1 MLAAWLATSHRF
13 HTSLTMPPAQ
23 ADAINRQ
30 IYAEQVGMLYRLTPQ
45 SVAGGAVFAC
55 LLAWAISS
63 TAGSALTGGWLA
75 IKLAI
80 HTGRGLDWLAWSHE
94 HDPIGTATRWRWRH
108 GLGSALDGF
117 SWGLSTWLF
126 TPSGEPLLDGALFAC
141 LVGVVSIGVFAR
153 TSVLVNAQHY
163 LLGTLGPLC
172 SQQLYQGHG
181 SPASLLLGLGL
192 MVYGVVILAECR
204 RAEQRQLEMLRLRFE
219 NAAIAE
225 QLREA
230 VLVAEHSNATKGR
243 FLAMVSHELRTPLNG
258 ILGMSELMHADV
270 LSQPQRQRL
279 RVMRES
285 AQHLLSLIG
294 DVLDLSRA
302 EFGRLELIPQ
312 DVVLRQ
318 LVQQVHTLLAP
329 LASER
334 ELCFAWECDPHVP
347 PMARLDPVRVKQ
359 VLHNLIGNAIKFT
372 PQGWV
377 RLALD
382 FSPEGPSG
390 PLLTFTVSDSG
401 QGIAPEEMSRIFQAF
416 EQGHSLTDVRRS
428 GTGLGLTVARQ
439 LAQAMGGDVVYDST
453 HGPGATFVF
462 TMRWQAPM
470 VSESEMTS
478 TSGLDETSALPA
490 PTPVRSAWP
499 VLVVEDNPVNALVAQ
514 GMLEQ
519 LGWASEWAQDGE
531 QALASLMQHRYALV
545 LMDCQMPVLDGFE
558 TTRRWR
564 EHERSGAEASRLPIV
579 ALTANALQG
588 DSARCLAA
596 GMDDYLSKPF
606 NSVQLSAVLDRHVLR
621 PTASAAPV
629 GSG

>member
-1 MLAAWLATSHRF
+1 ML
-13 HTSLTMPPAQ
+13 PAQ
-23 ADAINRQ
+23 ADAIDRQ
-30 IYAEQVGMLYRLTPQ
+30 IDAEQVGMLYRLTPQ

-55 LLAWAISS
+55 LLAWAIGS
-63 TAGSALTGGWLA
+63 TAGTALTGGWLA
-75 IKLAI
+75 VKLAI
-80 HTGRGLDWLAWSHE
+80 HAGRGLDWLAWSRE
-94 HDPIGTATRWRWRH
+94 RDPIGTAAQWRWRH
-108 GLGSALDGF
+108 GLGSAVDGF

-126 TPSGEPLLDGALFAC
+126 TPSGEPLLDGALFAS

-153 TSVLVNAQHY
+153 TSVSANAQHY
-163 LLGTLGPLC
+163 LIGTLGPLC

-192 MVYGVVILAECR
+192 MLYGVVILAECR

-230 VLVAEHSNATKGR
+230 VLVAEHSTATKGR

-279 RVMRES
+279 HVVRES
-285 AQHLLSLIG
+285 AHHLLNLIG

-302 EFGRLELIPQ
+302 EFGRLEWVAQ

-334 ELCFAWECDPHVP
+334 KLCFDWACAPDVP

-382 FSPEGPSG
+382 FTPDSPSG

-401 QGIAPEEMSRIFQAF
+401 LGIAPEEMTRIFQAF

-439 LAQAMGGDVVYDST
+439 LAQAMGGDVVCAPT

-462 TMRWQAPM
+462 TMRWHAPEAPPPEGSSPPM
-470 VSESEMTS
+470 AP
-478 TSGLDETSALPA
+478 DAASAAPCPA
-490 PTPVRSAWP
+490 RSAWP
-499 VLVVEDNPVNALVAQ
+499 ILVVEDNPVNALVAQ

-531 QALASLMQHRYALV
+531 QALALLMQHRYALV

-564 EHERSGAEASRLPIV
+564 AHEHSQPLGHLPIV

-588 DSARCLAA
+588 DRERCRAA

-606 NSVQLSAVLDRHVLR
+606 DSQQLRRMLDQHG
-621 PTASAAPV
+621 A

>member
-1 MLAAWLATSHRF
+1 
-13 HTSLTMPPAQ
+13 MPPAS
-23 ADAINRQ
+23 ADAIDRQ
-30 IYAEQVGMLYRLTPQ
+30 IDAEQVGMLYRLTPQ

-55 LLAWAISS
+55 LLAWAIGS
-63 TAGSALTGGWLA
+63 TAGAALTGGWLA
-75 IKLAI
+75 VKLAI
-80 HTGRGLDWLAWSHE
+80 HAGRGLDWLAWSHE
-94 HDPIGTATRWRWRH
+94 RDPIGSAAQWRWRH

-117 SWGLSTWLF
+117 SWGLATWLF

-153 TSVLVNAQHY
+153 TSLSANAQHY
-163 LLGTLGPLC
+163 LIGTLGPLC

-204 RAEQRQLEMLRLRFE
+204 RAEQRQLEMLRRRFE
-219 NAAIAE
+219 NDDIAE

-230 VLVAEHSNATKGR
+230 VLVAEHSNTTKGR

-258 ILGMSELMHADV
+258 ILGMAELMHADT
-270 LSQPQRQRL
+270 LTEPQRQRL

-302 EFGRLELIPQ
+302 EFGRLEWVAQ

-334 ELCFAWECDPHVP
+334 KLRFDCACDPNVP
-347 PMARLDPVRVKQ
+347 PMARLDPMRVKQ

-382 FSPEGPSG
+382 FTPNSPSG

-401 QGIAPEEMSRIFQAF
+401 LGIAPEEMTRIFQAF
-416 EQGHSLTDVRRS
+416 EQGRSLTDVRRS

-439 LAQAMGGDVVYDST
+439 LAQAMGGDVVCAPT
-453 HGPGATFVF
+453 HGPGATFIF
-462 TMRWQAPM
+462 TMRWQAPEAPAAPEDA
-470 VSESEMTS
+470 SPQATPAATS
-478 TSGLDETSALPA
+478 TAPPPA
-490 PTPVRSAWP
+490 PSAWP
-499 VLVVEDNPVNALVAQ
+499 ILVVEDNPVNALVAQ

-531 QALASLMQHRYALV
+531 QALALLMQHRYALV

-564 EHERSGAEASRLPIV
+564 AHEQGQHLGHLPIV
-579 ALTANALQG
+579 ALTANTLQG
-588 DSARCLAA
+588 DSERCRAA

-606 NSVQLSAVLDRHVLR
+606 DSAQLRRLLDEHG
-621 PTASAAPV
+621 A